1 MIHCEDLVR
10 TVDNPSVSTTVAV
23 GVLVAAR
30 AYVAHGMSVIP
41 CRRVGT
47 EKRPLVAWSEYTRRL
62 PSEEELNGWFADSAM
77 SIGVVCGS
85 VSGNLE
91 VIDFDCRGEDFDRW
105 IVEVERE
112 CPTLVGRLVFQ
123 RTPSGGVHVLYRTEE
138 PVPGSVKLARKMLVS
153 DEPFVEAYGK
163 RVATTVGSDGTRFGR
178 ITSIETRGEGGMAL
192 CHPSAEYRVVQGDIA
207 HLPRLTAAERSVLI
221 SAAKRFDE
229 VTDASAG
236 SASSAERRGST
247 AERVRPGDDFNRRGD
262 LRAVLRKAGW
272 ILLGTHKDG
281 NDHWQR
287 PGKSDE
293 ESDGL
298 SATFNGEHFYVFSSN
313 APPFEP
319 DQAYTPFAVLAW
331 LEHGG
336 DFEAAARALA
346 LRGFGD
352 GSRASDGER
361 SPPSVTRHVQ
371 VVSAAELARSR
382 PTMRPVIVNGLLRS
396 GEVMNLV
403 APPKIGKSWL
413 ALWLAMAVAS
423 GREWLPGFEA
433 VTHRV
438 LLADNEL
445 HIETL
450 ADRVRAL
457 ASAKGVDLDRIAGML
472 QMACLRGEPCDL
484 DPLAA
489 IEAVTRSVRP
499 GLLAIDALYRAL
511 PVGTEE
517 NDNSAVTRV
526 YGRLVRLAAETGAA
540 VVVVHHTSKGDQR
553 FRAVTD
559 VGAGAGAQ
567 SRACDSHVILRPG
580 NRAGSAVMDMALRS
594 FESRVGVGLRFDCP
608 LWSAD
613 PTVRPRQPAE
623 DRATE
628 VGESWTAERFAQ
640 EIVGS
645 SPRTRADIESGR
657 PAGMSKR
664 EAGRLLAD
672 AVARGCVARS
682 HPKRCVPATFT
693 STLSLG

>member
-1 MIHCEDLVR
+1 VIRPDEDIEPVR
-10 TVDNPSVSTTVAV
+10 APAIPSAACV
-23 GVLVAAR
+23 GVLDAAR
-30 AYVAHGMSVIP
+30 AYVAQGISVVP
-41 CRRVGT
+41 CRRDGAT
-47 EKRPLVAWSEYTRRL
+47 KRPLVKWSEYAKRL
-62 PSEEELNGWFADSAM
+62 PSAEELTGWFADGAT
-77 SIGVVCGS
+77 SIGIVCGQ
-85 VSGNLE
+85 VSGNIE
-91 VIDFDCRGEDFDRW
+91 VIDFDCSGEDFDRW
-105 IVEVERE
+105 RAMVTELAPALME
-112 CPTLVGRLVFQ
+112 RLVFQ
-123 RTPSGGVHVLYRTEE
+123 RTPSGGVHVLYRNEE
-138 PVPGSVKLARKMLVS
+138 PVPGSAKLARKKLVS

-163 RVATTVGSDGTRFGR
+163 RIATTVGSDGIRFGR
-178 ITSIETRGEGGMAL
+178 ITSIETRGEGGVAL
-192 CHPSAEYRVVQGDIA
+192 CHPSLGYRVVQGDIA

-229 VTDASAG
+229 VADASGG
-236 SASSAERRGST
+236 SAISAERSGST

-262 LRAVLRKAGW
+262 LRSVLRKAGW
-272 ILLGTHKDG
+272 ILLGEHKDG

-287 PGKSDE
+287 PGKSGE

-319 DQAYTPFAVLAW
+319 DEAYTPFAVLAL

-336 DFEAAARALA
+336 DFEAAASALA

-352 GSRASDGER
+352 GSRASDGEP
-361 SPPSVTRHVQ
+361 SPPSVRRHVQ

-413 ALWLAMAVAS
+413 ALWLAMSVAS
-423 GREWLPGFEA
+423 GCEWLPGFEA
-433 VTHRV
+433 ETHRS
-438 LLADNEL
+438 LLVDNEL

-450 ADRVRAL
+450 AERVRAL

-472 QMACLRGEPCDL
+472 QVACLRGEPCDL
-484 DPLAA
+484 DPLEA
-489 IEAVTRSVRP
+489 IEVVTRSVRP
-499 GLLAIDALYRAL
+499 GLLVIDALYRAL
-511 PVGTEE
+511 PVGTDE

-580 NRAGSAVMDMALRS
+580 NRVGSAVMDMALRS

-608 LWSAD
+608 VWSAD

-672 AVARGCVARS
+672 AVARGCVVRS

-693 STLSLG
+693 STLSPE